1 VIALTDVGC
10 ELVREVFP
18 VAAQLNERLLSALT
32 RAERAAL
39 PGIID
44 KLTHQARVMLDHE
57 REESG
62 KNE

>member
-1 VIALTDVGC
+1 
-10 ELVREVFP
+10 VREVFP